1 MSFKRYDTKT
11 GEELVIVNVLMP
23 ISMKQALHV
32 AAIKN
37 RETASVVIRQA
48 AQNYIKKNEQ
58 VPA

>member
-1 MSFKRYDTKT
+1 MSVKRYDTKT

-32 AAIKN
+32 AAIRN
-37 RETASVVIRQA
+37 RETASEVIRLA
-48 AQNYIKKNEQ
+48 AQNYIRKNEQ